1 MNLHLDK
8 KIIIVTGG
16 AKGIEEGIV
25 KARFQ
30 MKNAIPVIVGRNG
43 SDNLK
48 KLETIDN
55 NGFQVVAELTKPEE
69 CEHAIKKII
78 EKYNHIDGLVN
89 NAGINDGVGLEKIHR
104 IAS

>member
-1 MNLHLDK
+1 
-8 KIIIVTGG
+8 
-16 AKGIEEGIV
+16 
-25 KARFQ
+25 
-30 MKNAIPVIVGRNG
+30 
-43 SDNLK
+43 
-48 KLETIDN
+48 
-55 NGFQVVAELTKPEE
+55 VVAELTKPEE